1 MGNFV
6 KGMNTI
12 GQLCPSPCRYTE
24 YPTLYTT
31 WNSVAESFKQT
42 GDNIRKA
49 VEESNNAKRENKQT
63 P

>member
-6 KGMNTI
+6 KGMDTI
-12 GQLCPSPCRYTE
+12 GQLCPIPCQYIE

-31 WNSVAESFKQT
+31 WNSVVKSFKQT

-49 VEESNNAKRENKQT
+49 VEESKNARRENSQT